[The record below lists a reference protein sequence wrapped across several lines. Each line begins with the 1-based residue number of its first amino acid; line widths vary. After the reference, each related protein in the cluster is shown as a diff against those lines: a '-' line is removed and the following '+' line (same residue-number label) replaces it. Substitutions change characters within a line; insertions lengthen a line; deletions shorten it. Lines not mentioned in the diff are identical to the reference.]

1 MVLLG
6 LCLLVAGISVLGIVF
21 LRASLYLPD
30 ISTLTDYQPHI
41 PLRIYSAEGNLIAE
55 YGEERRQ
62 PVSLEQVPLVLKHA
76 ILETEDSRFFEH
88 NGIDITGIARA
99 ALNNITGG
107 SRQGASTIT
116 QQVAR
121 NFFLSSERT
130 YLRKLYEALVSL
142 KIEEA
147 LPKEKILEIYINQIY
162 LGRRAYGFAAA
173 AQIYFGKPLQSITI
187 GEAAL
192 LAGLPRGPASMNPIT
207 NPKRSEARRQYILGR
222 LKQGKHITEAQF
234 QTALKETIYI
244 KTEGNT
250 DRLLSTESNYAAELA
265 RQMTVSLYGE
275 RAYSQGLRVYTTLR
289 QPDQHAAWIAVRHGV
304 QEHQR
309 RRGYEGSEGYMKAF
323 STVPEALDEA
333 LATHPD
339 SGELLA
345 GVVIDV
351 STREQKGRRE
361 FEIEIWLRNR
371 SKVIVHNAGLRNIP
385 ARFLVQSPDN
395 KKGIIPGAIVRVQKK
410 PDNSWSI
417 EPLPEAQAAFV
428 SLDPNTGAI
437 RSLVGGFD
445 FGLNKFNHVNQAY
458 RQPGSAIKPF
468 IYSAALEMGITP
480 RTLINDAPLNMEDAA
495 NTTDGEAWDPRN
507 YDGVYDGPLTLRVGL
522 AKSKNLIAIRVLQQ
536 ITPKTARAHLGLFG
550 FETAKH
556 PPYLAMALGSGS
568 ATPLQMAVAY
578 AVFANGG
585 YRVRPYLIQRITTQQ
600 GETLAQ
606 ATPSQAGDESIRV
619 IDPRNAF
626 LMNSLLREVT
636 ATGTAARV
644 QGTLKRSDFAGK
656 TGTTNDYIDAWFA
669 GFHPNLVGIAWIGY
683 GQPRRLGQSETGSVA
698 ALPIWMEYMQTMLSK
713 LPTAPLFVPPGIS
726 FVDGEWFYQEFAPGG
741 PHTVSSI
748 GVEQVTEQQKR
759 EKVREQIF

>member
-1 MVLLG
+1 MVLFG
-6 LCLLVAGISVLGIVF
+6 LCLLVTGISVLGIVF
-21 LRASLYLPD
+21 IRASQYLPD

-207 NPKRSEARRQYILGR
+207 NPKRSEVRRQYILGR
-222 LKQGKHITEAQF
+222 LKQGKHITEVQF
-234 QTALKETIYI
+234 QTALNEKIYI
-244 KTEGNT
+244 KTEENS

-275 RAYSQGLRVYTTLR
+275 QAYNQGLRVYTTLR
-289 QPDQHAAWIAVRHGV
+289 QHDQHAAWVAVRHGV

-309 RRGYEGSEGYMKAF
+309 RRGYEGPEAYMKVF
-323 STVPEALDEA
+323 SAGPEALDEA

-371 SKVIVHNAGLRNIP
+371 SKVIINNAGLRNIP

-437 RSLVGGFD
+437 RSLIGGFD
-445 FGLNKFNHVNQAY
+445 FGLNKFNHVSQAY

-480 RTLINDAPLNMEDAA
+480 RTLINDAPLNIEDT
-495 NTTDGEAWDPRN
+495 NTTGGDVWDPRN

-536 ITPKTARAHLGLFG
+536 ITPKTAQAHLGLFG
-550 FETAKH
+550 FETTKH

-568 ATPLQMAVAY
+568 ATPLQMAVGY

-644 QGTLKRSDFAGK
+644 QGSLKRSDFAGK

-698 ALPIWMEYMQTMLSK
+698 ALPIWMEYMQTMLPK
-713 LPTAPLFVPPGIS
+713 LPVAPLFVPPGIS

-741 PHTVSSI
+741 THTVSSI
-748 GVEQVTEQQKR
+748 GVERVTEEQKR